1 MLTSKR
7 PFVKSHSINS
17 WRIWKPTVYEKIK
30 KKKKIQR
37 TRFNSNIEP
46 FVILVIGTIEKVTD
60 FLENAPKSA
69 KNSALIRK
77 SQFAIAKW

>member
-1 MLTSKR
+1 M
-7 PFVKSHSINS
+7 
-17 WRIWKPTVYEKIK
+17 K
-30 KKKKIQR
+30 KLRKKNKIQR

-46 FVILVIGTIEKVTD
+46 FVILVIGTIEKVAD

-77 SQFAIAKW
+77 SQFAIAK